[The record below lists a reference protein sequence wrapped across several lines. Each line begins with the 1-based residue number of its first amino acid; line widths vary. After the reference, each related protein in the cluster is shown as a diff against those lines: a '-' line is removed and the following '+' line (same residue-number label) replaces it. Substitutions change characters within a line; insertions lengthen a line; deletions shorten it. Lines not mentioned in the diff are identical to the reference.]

1 MAHCH
6 PLPPLHIGNLSCR
19 PLHTQ
24 STPSQE
30 EERRRTQHTRNEH
43 PFKLPFTPRC
53 TPQFQSTPPFT
64 PPFTPP
70 QEEER
75 RLTYVALT
83 RARRR
88 LVITWSEVR
97 LYYSTYF
104 TNLLLYYS
112 NITILL
118 YYHNIISSR
127 ARAPPSRHLVFGG
140 LCILPDYFTTLL
152 LYLSDTTLLYYYT
165 TLLIHP
171 LARARTVVSSSRVRS
186 FAVVASVVYCLDE
199 NNPSTTHS
207 TIPSLY
213 QGSVSPHWTR
223 SHGCS

>member
-43 PFKLPFTPRC
+43 PFK
-53 TPQFQSTPPFT
+53 
-64 PPFTPP
+64 
-70 QEEER
+70 
-75 RLTYVALT
+75 
-83 RARRR
+83 
-88 LVITWSEVR
+88 
-97 LYYSTYF
+97 
-104 TNLLLYYS
+104 YS

-118 YYHNIISSR
+118 YYQNIISSR

-171 LARARTVVSSSRVRS
+171 LARACTVVSSSRVRRL
-186 FAVVASVVYCLDE
+186 AVVASVVYCLDE

-207 TIPSLY
+207 AIPSLY

-223 SHGCS
+223 SHSCS